1 MRFRRGRTA
10 LSVLAIATTGVL
22 VAGCSGGGGGD
33 PSSSAGGGGGDSGEL
48 TFVYLGDADQ
58 QKAFNALFAEFNK
71 KNPDI
76 KLKAQ
81 GIPAG
86 NWADYSN
93 TVATRLAGGQTIDI
107 IQVATEGQ
115 RLFASKGVL
124 EDLGPYIAQDQQL
137 VDDYWADISPKLKQ
151 FNEEFASGPNGEVLF
166 IPGGFNTMVM
176 YLNRSVFE
184 AAGVEIPADG
194 NWTWEEYLAAG
205 HQIKDKTGA
214 YIQAAG
220 SGYFIDAMPWLTT
233 NGASTFNADWTVP
246 TFNTPAAVASAEMA
260 RQLVAE
266 GLSPE
271 PGGQFDVEAAYKQGK
286 LASLTGGRWPNIGI
300 RNLDMVD
307 ETVIVNWPTKVANG
321 SPVGWD
327 AWNIAKNSKNKET
340 AWTFIKF
347 LMSKEAGEYFASIGG
362 TIVPARESVA
372 ASSFFLDNAPEG
384 SIRLSEAMDY
394 ATPIPSIDRGAEAQ
408 KVIEEAWLTIISGQ
422 GDAKSTL
429 DAAQAKLESLVAN
442 K

>member
-1 MRFRRGRTA
+1 MRVKRGRTA
-10 LSVLAIATTGVL
+10 LAGLAIATTGIL
-22 VAGCSGGGGGD
+22 VAGCSGGGGG
-33 PSSSAGGGGGDSGEL
+33 GGGDATGTPESGDL
-48 TFVYLGDADQ
+48 TCVYLGDANQ
-58 QKAFNALFAEFNK
+58 QKPFNALFAEFNGEG
-71 KNPDI
+71 PDI

-81 GIPAG
+81 GIAAG

-93 TVATRLAGGQTIDI
+93 TVATRLAGGQKIDI

-124 EDLGPYIAQDQQL
+124 EDLDPFIKQDQAV
-137 VDDYWADISPKLKQ
+137 VDDYWADINPKLKQ
-151 FNEEFASGPNGEVLF
+151 FNEEFASGPNGETLF
-166 IPGGFNTMVM
+166 IPGGFNTMGM
-176 YLNRSVFE
+176 YLNKKVFD

-194 NWTWEEYLAAG
+194 NWTWDEYFAAG
-205 HQIKDKTGA
+205 KQIKEKTGA

-233 NGASTFNADWTVP
+233 NGASTFNADWTEP
-246 TFNTPAAVASAEMA
+246 TFDTAAAVESAEFA
-260 RQLVAE
+260 RKLVAE

-286 LASLTGGRWPNIGI
+286 LASLTGGRWPNLGI
-300 RNLDMVD
+300 RNLDMVAD
-307 ETVIVNWPTKVANG
+307 TVVVNWPTKTGNG

-327 AWNIAKNSKNKET
+327 AWNISKKSENKAA

-372 ASSFFLDNAPEG
+372 ASSFFTDNAPEG
-384 SIRLSEAMDY
+384 SIRLSEAMGF

-422 GDAKSTL
+422 GEAKTTL
-429 DAAQAKLESLVAN
+429 DAAQAKLESLVSS

>member
-1 MRFRRGRTA
+1 MRFKRGRTA
-10 LSVLAIATTGVL
+10 LAVLAIATTGIL
-22 VAGCSGGGGGD
+22 VAGCSGGGGG
-33 PSSSAGGGGGDSGEL
+33 GGGDATGTPESGDL
-48 TFVYLGDADQ
+48 TFVYLGDANQ
-58 QKAFNALFAEFNK
+58 QKAFNALFAVFNK
-71 KNPDI
+71 KYPDI

-93 TVATRLAGGQTIDI
+93 TVATRLAGGQKIDI

-115 RLFASKGVL
+115 RMFASKGVL
-124 EDLGPYIAQDQQL
+124 EDLGPFIKQDQAL
-137 VDDYWADISPKLKQ
+137 VDDYWADINPKLKQ
-151 FNEEFASGPNGEVLF
+151 FNEEFASGPNGETLF
-166 IPGGFNTMVM
+166 IPGGFNTMGM
-176 YLNRSVFE
+176 YLNKKVFD
-184 AAGVEIPADG
+184 AAGVPIPADG
-194 NWTWEEYLAAG
+194 NWTWDEYFAAG
-205 HQIKDKTGA
+205 KQIKEKTGA

-233 NGASTFNADWTVP
+233 NGASTFNADWSTP
-246 TFNTPAAVASAEMA
+246 TFDSAAAVESAEFA
-260 RQLVAE
+260 RKLVEE

-286 LASLTGGRWPNIGI
+286 LASLTGGRWPNLGI
-300 RNLDMVD
+300 RNLDMVAD
-307 ETVIVNWPTKVANG
+307 TVVVNWPTKTGNG

-327 AWNIAKNSKNKET
+327 AWNISNKSENKAA

-372 ASSFFLDNAPEG
+372 ASSFFTDNAPEG
-384 SIRLSEAMDY
+384 SIRLSEAMSY

-422 GDAKSTL
+422 GEAKTTL
-429 DAAQAKLESLVAN
+429 DAAQTKLESLVSS

>member
-33 PSSSAGGGGGDSGEL
+33 PSGSAGGGESGEL

-194 NWTWEEYLAAG
+194 NWTWRNTSRPG
-205 HQIKDKTGA
+205 TRSKT
-214 YIQAAG
+214 
-220 SGYFIDAMPWLTT
+220 
-233 NGASTFNADWTVP
+233 
-246 TFNTPAAVASAEMA
+246 
-260 RQLVAE
+260 R
-266 GLSPE
+266 
-271 PGGQFDVEAAYKQGK
+271 
-286 LASLTGGRWPNIGI
+286 
-300 RNLDMVD
+300 
-307 ETVIVNWPTKVANG
+307 
-321 SPVGWD
+321 
-327 AWNIAKNSKNKET
+327 
-340 AWTFIKF
+340 
-347 LMSKEAGEYFASIGG
+347 
-362 TIVPARESVA
+362 PARTSRRRA
-372 ASSFFLDNAPEG
+372 RATSST
-384 SIRLSEAMDY
+384 RC
-394 ATPIPSIDRGAEAQ
+394 RG
-408 KVIEEAWLTIISGQ
+408 
-422 GDAKSTL
+422 
-429 DAAQAKLESLVAN
+429 
-442 K
+442 

>member
-1 MRFRRGRTA
+1 MRFKRGRTA
-10 LSVLAIATTGVL
+10 LAVLAIATTGIL
-22 VAGCSGGGGGD
+22 VAGCSGGGGG
-33 PSSSAGGGGGDSGEL
+33 GGGDATGTPESGDL
-48 TFVYLGDADQ
+48 TFVYLGDANQ

-71 KNPDI
+71 KYPDI

-81 GIPAG
+81 GIAAG

-93 TVATRLAGGQTIDI
+93 TVATRLAGGQKIDI

-124 EDLGPYIAQDQQL
+124 EDLDPFIKQDQAV
-137 VDDYWADISPKLKQ
+137 VDDYWADINPKLKQ
-151 FNEEFASGPNGEVLF
+151 FNEEFASGPNGETLF
-166 IPGGFNTMVM
+166 IPGGFNTMGM
-176 YLNRSVFE
+176 YLNKKVFD

-194 NWTWEEYLAAG
+194 NWTWDEYFAAG
-205 HQIKDKTGA
+205 KQIKEKTGA

-233 NGASTFNADWTVP
+233 NGASTFNADWTEP
-246 TFNTPAAVASAEMA
+246 TFDTAAAVESAEFA
-260 RQLVAE
+260 RKLVAE

-286 LASLTGGRWPNIGI
+286 LASLTGGRWPNLGI
-300 RNLDMVD
+300 RNLDMVAD
-307 ETVIVNWPTKVANG
+307 TVVVNWPTKTGNG

-327 AWNIAKNSKNKET
+327 AWNISKKSENKAA

-372 ASSFFLDNAPEG
+372 ASSFFTDNAPEG
-384 SIRLSEAMDY
+384 SIRLSEAMSF

-422 GDAKSTL
+422 GEAKTTL
-429 DAAQAKLESLVAN
+429 DAAQAKLESLVSS

>member
-10 LSVLAIATTGVL
+10 LAVLAIATTSVL
-22 VAGCSGGGGGD
+22 IAGCSGGGGG
-33 PSSSAGGGGGDSGEL
+33 GGGSSPSGSPDSGEL
-48 TFVYLGDADQ
+48 TFVYLGDANQ

-71 KNPDI
+71 QYPDI

-86 NWADYSN
+86 NWADFSN
-93 TVATRLAGGQTIDI
+93 TVATRLAGGQVIDI

-124 EDLGPYIAQDQQL
+124 ADLGPFIEQDKAV
-137 VDDYWADISPKLKQ
+137 VDDYWADINPKLKQ
-151 FNEEFASGPNGEVLF
+151 FNEEFASGPNGETLF
-166 IPGGFNTMVM
+166 IPGGFNTMGM
-176 YLNRSVFE
+176 YLNKSVFD
-184 AAGVEIPADG
+184 AAGVTIPADG
-194 NWTWEEYLAAG
+194 NWTWDEYLAAG
-205 HQIKDKTGA
+205 HAIKDKTGA

-220 SGYFIDAMPWLTT
+220 SSYFGDAMPWLTT
-233 NGASTFNADWTVP
+233 NGASTFNADWTKP
-246 TFNTPAAVASAEMA
+246 TYNSPAAIQSAEMA

-271 PGGQFDVEAAYKQGK
+271 PGGQFDAEAAYKQGK
-286 LASLTGGRWPNIGI
+286 LASLNGGRWPVLSI
-300 RNLDMVD
+300 RNLDMVAD
-307 ETVIVNWPTKVANG
+307 TVVVNWPTKTTNG

-327 AWNIAKNSKNKET
+327 AWNIAKNSKNQEA

-347 LMSKEAGEYFASIGG
+347 LMSKDAGEYFATIGG

-372 ASSFFLDNAPEG
+372 KSSAFTANAPEG
-384 SIRLSEAMDY
+384 SISLSEAMSY
-394 ATPIPSIDRGAEAQ
+394 AKPIPTITRGAEAQ

-422 GDAKSTL
+422 GDAKATL
-429 DAAQAKLESLVAN
+429 DAAQTKLESLVAN
-442 K
+442 E

>member
-1 MRFRRGRTA
+1 MRFKRGRTA
-10 LSVLAIATTGVL
+10 LAVLAIATTGIL
-22 VAGCSGGGGGD
+22 VAGCSGGGGG
-33 PSSSAGGGGGDSGEL
+33 GGGDATGTPESGDL
-48 TFVYLGDADQ
+48 TFVYLGDANQ
-58 QKAFNALFAEFNK
+58 QKAFNALFAVFNK
-71 KNPDI
+71 KYPDI

-93 TVATRLAGGQTIDI
+93 TVATRLAGGQKIDI

-115 RLFASKGVL
+115 RMFASKGVL
-124 EDLGPYIAQDQQL
+124 EDLGPFIKQDQAL
-137 VDDYWADISPKLKQ
+137 VDDYWAVIIPKLQQ
-151 FNEEFASGPNGEVLF
+151 FNEEFASGPNGETLF
-166 IPGGFNTMVM
+166 IPGGFNTMGM
-176 YLNRSVFE
+176 YLNKKVFD
-184 AAGVEIPADG
+184 AAGVPIPADG
-194 NWTWEEYLAAG
+194 NWTWDEYFAAG
-205 HQIKDKTGA
+205 KQIKEKTGA

-233 NGASTFNADWTVP
+233 NGASTFNADWSTP
-246 TFNTPAAVASAEMA
+246 TFDSAAAVESAEFA
-260 RQLVAE
+260 RKLVEE

-286 LASLTGGRWPNIGI
+286 LASLTGGRWPNLGI
-300 RNLDMVD
+300 RNLDMVAD
-307 ETVIVNWPTKVANG
+307 TVVVNWPTKTGNG

-327 AWNIAKNSKNKET
+327 AWNISNKSENKAA

-372 ASSFFLDNAPEG
+372 ASSFFTDNAPEG
-384 SIRLSEAMDY
+384 SIRLSEAMSY

-422 GDAKSTL
+422 GEAKTTL
-429 DAAQAKLESLVAN
+429 DAAQTKLESLVSS